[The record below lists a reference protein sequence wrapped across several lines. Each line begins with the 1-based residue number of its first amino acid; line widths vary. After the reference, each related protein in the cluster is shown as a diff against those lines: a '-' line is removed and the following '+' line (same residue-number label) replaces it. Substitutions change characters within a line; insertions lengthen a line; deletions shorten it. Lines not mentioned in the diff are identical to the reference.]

1 MKRKNESAS
10 KVLAKSFIKGVVGWK
25 GRCPRCGLV
34 HTCWPFENMRF
45 VCQCGYH
52 MHEADFHKP

>member
-1 MKRKNESAS
+1 MKNKKESMP
-10 KVLAKSFIKGVVGWK
+10 KLFVKGFVKHMVGYE

-34 HTCWPFENMRF
+34 YTRWPFENMRF
-45 VCQCGYH
+45 VCECGYH